1 MTRAQ
6 PAMAVKPLTKKQELA
21 VQLMLDGYGKGEIQ
35 SKLNISQPTLYRW
48 QQLPAWH
55 EAVETAVRADTKTGE
70 VQMKTLLPLATKT
83 VHKLLVT
90 GADNIKLGA
99 SRLVFETV
107 AHMLQREE
115 QQQMLQALEEQV
127 SELRDAARERRLPES
142 VIDAVEVE
150 LSSINEQGD
159 SPVQACA
166 PVITADTQAA
176 ATSSA
181 DAGSLIAT
189 GAATGQSGQIGH
201 DSDPGLDKDAAQGA
215 LF

>member
-83 VHKLLVT
+83 VHQLLLT

-115 QQQMLQALEEQV
+115 QQEAMAAMERDLGELQAALASVNPGLLE
-127 SELRDAARERRLPES
+127 
-142 VIDAVEVE
+142 
-150 LSSINEQGD
+150 
-159 SPVQACA
+159 
-166 PVITADTQAA
+166 AA
-176 ATSSA
+176 ATEVLDADFKPIAHA
-181 DAGSLIAT
+181 DAQADPPAPSNHTRQTGIWAKPPKLKSLTA
-189 GAATGQSGQIGH
+189 
-201 DSDPGLDKDAAQGA
+201 
-215 LF
+215 

>member
-1 MTRAQ
+1 
-6 PAMAVKPLTKKQELA
+6 MAVKPLTPRQANALQM
-21 VQLMLDGYGKGEIQ
+21 VLDGYRKGEICERLGITQ
-35 SKLNISQPTLYRW
+35 KTLWNWRR
-48 QQLPAWH
+48 LPAWDEQVTLTLR
-55 EAVETAVRADTKTGE
+55 EASGDGQGQIKS
-70 VQMKTLLPLATKT
+70 MLPLATQRLKALIMSPAES
-83 VHKLLVT
+83 V
-90 GADNIKLGA
+90 ALGA
-99 SRLVFETV
+99 CRTVLEAHANLV
-107 AHMLQREE
+107 ARDE

-150 LSSINEQGD
+150 FNPDTHEVTE
-159 SPVQACA
+159 PVQACA

-176 ATSSA
+176 ATPSA

-189 GAATGQSGQIGH
+189 GSATGQSGQIGH

>member
-1 MTRAQ
+1 
-6 PAMAVKPLTKKQELA
+6 MAVKPLTKKQELA
-21 VQLMLDGYGKGEIQ
+21 VQLMLDGFSKKEIQ
-35 SKLNISQPTLYRW
+35 RRLNISQPTLYRW

-70 VQMKTLLPLATKT
+70 VQLKSLMPLATRA
-83 VHKLLVT
+83 VHKLLLT

-127 SELRDAARERRLPES
+127 AQLRDAARERRLPES

-150 LSSINEQGD
+150 LNPDTHGATDDRALPKHSVALGMPRPLGD
-159 SPVQACA
+159 YRAPSVQNPCKW
-166 PVITADTQAA
+166 AA
-176 ATSSA
+176 YPA
-181 DAGSLIAT
+181 
-189 GAATGQSGQIGH
+189 
-201 DSDPGLDKDAAQGA
+201 
-215 LF
+215 